1 MGVHEIR
8 VNAVKIDNPIIFFIS
23 VVLLNLILLTDN
35 SKYSIKAVKLI
46 LTVEVNYNDVKL

>member
-1 MGVHEIR
+1 MGVQEIR

-35 SKYSIKAVKLI
+35 IKYSIKAVKLI

>member
-1 MGVHEIR
+1 MGVQEIR

-35 SKYSIKAVKLI
+35 SKSSIKVVKLI
-46 LTVEVNYNDVKL
+46 LSVKVNYNDVKL